1 MSLEQTNVDLDS
13 AKVLA
18 TSLQYTKKEI
28 KKLKEELEESLTS
41 TTEVIGEQG
50 PEGPEGPQ
58 GLQGE
63 QGLQGPQGPRGFLGP
78 EGPQG
83 PQGESI
89 LLGEQGP
96 QGIRGE
102 KGDKG
107 EQGIQG
113 KPGLDGHD
121 GIDGEQGAQGERGKR
136 GFKGEQGPQG
146 EQGIQGEK
154 GDKGDKGD
162 QGLMGML
169 GPLGPKGEQGVQG
182 EVGPQGEQGE
192 QGLQGERGERGNTGP
207 QGLQGE
213 QGPQGEQGVKGELGP
228 EGPQGPK
235 GDDVNVNKELDNF
248 DKRLTNFSGEIANIK
263 MMGNT
268 GGGIDPN
275 KISAHLVPTVSTTY
289 DLGSATRPWRDL
301 YLSEASLKLVATD
314 GTQTSVS
321 ADEIKTLDGLT
332 ATTAELN
339 ILDLSIQ
346 SNIGNKYLRGD
357 GTWQSIAA
365 ASGSRHTVQNA
376 GSDLSD
382 RAKLNFDGTFL
393 VASDDSGND
402 QTDVTLHQTL
412 RDYASSVTATAAEVN
427 RLDGIGSA
435 AVGTSDSQTLTN
447 KTLTSPVI
455 NTGVSGTAI
464 VDEDNMASDSATKI
478 PTQQSVKAYV
488 DSQGLSLIDE
498 DDMST
503 NSATRPPSQQSVK
516 AYVDGQSHL
525 SLIDE
530 DNMSSDSATRPP
542 SQQSV
547 KAYVDNELNNT
558 GLSDLSNVTG
568 TASADQHLIY
578 SGTNNRWEPTDYS
591 GSGTASEIKNLLVTV
606 DGAGSG
612 VDADLLDGQQ
622 GSHYTTASNLTGAA
636 SGITSVTVNSIMTV
650 VSTTVT
656 VATAGQTVVDQF
668 ATSTFRA
675 AKYIISVSDADDTT
689 YATTEAL
696 VVHSGTAASLTQFG
710 DITVGSGTA
719 PDPALDADINSG
731 NCRLLVT
738 TYSNQQTIK
747 VTRLTTVV

>member
-96 QGIRGE
+96 QGIQGE
-102 KGDKG
+102 RGDKG

-121 GIDGEQGAQGERGKR
+121 GIDGEQGPQGEKGERGFR
-136 GFKGEQGPQG
+136 GEQGSQG
-146 EQGIQGEK
+146 DQGIQGEK

-162 QGLMGML
+162 RGLMGML
-169 GPLGPKGEQGVQG
+169 GPLGPRGEQGVQG
-182 EVGPQGEQGE
+182 EVGLQGEQGE
-192 QGLQGERGERGNTGP
+192 QGLQGERGERGNTGS

-213 QGPQGEQGVKGELGP
+213 QGPQGEQGVKGEVGP

-464 VDEDNMASDSATKI
+464 VDEDDMSSDSATKV

-488 DSQGLSLIDE
+488 DSQG
-498 DDMST
+498 
-503 NSATRPPSQQSVK
+503 
-516 AYVDGQSHL
+516 L

-591 GSGTASEIKNLLVTV
+591 GSGTATEIKNLLVTV

-668 ATSTFRA
+668 STSTFRA

-719 PDPALDADINSG
+719 PDPSLDADINSG

-738 TYSNQQTIK
+738 TNSNQQTIK

>member
-96 QGIRGE
+96 QGIQGE
-102 KGDKG
+102 RGDKG

-121 GIDGEQGAQGERGKR
+121 GIDGEQGPQGEKGERGFR
-136 GFKGEQGPQG
+136 GEQGSQG
-146 EQGIQGEK
+146 DQGIQGEK

-162 QGLMGML
+162 RGLMGML
-169 GPLGPKGEQGVQG
+169 GPLGPRGEQGVQG

-213 QGPQGEQGVKGELGP
+213 QGPQGEQGVKGEVGP

-464 VDEDNMASDSATKI
+464 VDEDDMSSDSATKV

-488 DSQGLSLIDE
+488 DSQG
-498 DDMST
+498 
-503 NSATRPPSQQSVK
+503 
-516 AYVDGQSHL
+516 L

-591 GSGTASEIKNLLVTV
+591 GSGTATEIKNLLVTV

-668 ATSTFRA
+668 STSTFRA

-719 PDPALDADINSG
+719 PDPSLDADINSG

-738 TYSNQQTIK
+738 TNSNQQTIK